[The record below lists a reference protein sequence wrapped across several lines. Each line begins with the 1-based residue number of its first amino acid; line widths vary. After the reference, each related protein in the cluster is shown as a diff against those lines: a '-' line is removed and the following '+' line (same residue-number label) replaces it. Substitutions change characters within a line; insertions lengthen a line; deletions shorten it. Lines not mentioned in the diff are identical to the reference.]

1 MGENRS
7 FNCTIEASMC
17 FIGGK
22 YKPLIL
28 WHLIE
33 GVKRFS
39 ELQRLIPQAT
49 ARTLTLQLREL
60 ERDQLIHR
68 EVYPVVPPKTE
79 YSLTELGRTLI
90 PLITE
95 LREWGR
101 SAESLPAGRG
111 RSGESPC
118 GSYFGG
124 ETTMRKDCYP
134 DLILEVPI

>member
-1 MGENRS
+1 MKSERK

-33 GVKRFS
+33 GEKRFS

-60 ERDQLIHR
+60 EQDQLIHR
-68 EVYPVVPPKTE
+68 EVFPVVPPKTE
-79 YSLTELGRTLI
+79 YSLTELGKTLV

-95 LREWGR
+95 LREWG
-101 SAESLPAGRG
+101 AVL
-111 RSGESPC
+111 
-118 GSYFGG
+118 F
-124 ETTMRKDCYP
+124 
-134 DLILEVPI
+134 

>member
-1 MGENRS
+1 MKSERK
-7 FNCTIEASMC
+7 FNCTIEAAMC

-33 GVKRFS
+33 GEKRFS

-60 ERDQLIHR
+60 EQDQLIHR
-68 EVYPVVPPKTE
+68 EVFPVVPPKTE
-79 YSLTELGRTLI
+79 YSLTELGKT
-90 PLITE
+90 LITE

-101 SAESLPAGRG
+101 YYFEYTHQPN
-111 RSGESPC
+111 PC
-118 GSYFGG
+118 
-124 ETTMRKDCYP
+124 EQ
-134 DLILEVPI
+134 E

>member
-7 FNCTIEASMC
+7 FNCTI
-17 FIGGK
+17 
-22 YKPLIL
+22 
-28 WHLIE
+28 
-33 GVKRFS
+33 V
-39 ELQRLIPQAT
+39 QRLIPQAT

-60 ERDQLIHR
+60 ERDQLVHR

-101 SAESLPAGRG
+101 YYFEYTHQPNPCQPEEEGAEKAPAGVI
-111 RSGESPC
+111 SGE
-118 GSYFGG
+118 
-124 ETTMRKDCYP
+124 KQQ
-134 DLILEVPI
+134 